1 MEKWYADVSE
11 HGDVVL
17 LSEVSLKRNIDGI
30 PFPVRLNT
38 NEKNAVN
45 ARVCSVLAS
54 RGSRLRAID
63 MAKLYPYEAA
73 SLAELSLI
81 TPAFAS
87 VSDGHML
94 LLSEDEK
101 ISLMLCEEDHVVL
114 RVSEG
119 GLAPEKA
126 YAAALSYDNVLNAG
140 LRFAFDPKLGYLNQN
155 PIDLGTGLRVSV
167 VLHLPALSGTGKMSA
182 LASTVS
188 KLGFRVCGAF
198 GDGLAVKGDMVR
210 VVNLVSMGITEE
222 EAISNLKSIALQ
234 LATEER
240 RAAEKYVE
248 ELSVK
253 DKINRAAGLLKN
265 AVLLSTDEMTEALSW
280 MRLGAL
286 YGICEA
292 DIAVINELFVTM
304 QPACVNCLAGARV
317 PAAMRDEI
325 RARTVREKLFS
336 DRRD

>member
-1 MEKWYADVSE
+1 MEKWYGQSGE
-11 HGDVVL
+11 HSDVVL
-17 LSEVSLKRNIDGI
+17 MSEVSLKRNIDGI

-38 NEKNAVN
+38 NEKKAVN
-45 ARVCSVLAS
+45 AKICSVISAHENDL
-54 RGSRLRAID
+54 RLID

-87 VSDGHML
+87 SSEGHIL

-101 ISLMLCEEDHVVL
+101 IKIMLCEEDHINI
-114 RVSEG
+114 RASEG

-126 YAAALSYDNVLNAG
+126 YAAAYAYDKMLNSG
-140 LRFAFDPKLGYLNQN
+140 LHFAFDPKLGYLNQN

-167 VLHLPALSGTGKMSA
+167 VLHLPALSAAGKLSG

-188 KLGFRVCGAF
+188 KLGLRVCGAF

-210 VVNLVSMGITEE
+210 IINLVSMGISEE

-234 LATEER
+234 LATEEHR
-240 RAAEKYVE
+240 TAEKYVT

-253 DKINRAAGLLKN
+253 DKINRAMGLLQN

-280 MRLGAL
+280 VRLGVL
-286 YGICEA
+286 YGLCEA
-292 DIAVINELFVTM
+292 DISIINELFVTM
-304 QPACVNCLAGARV
+304 QPACIHCLAGARI
-317 PAAMRDEI
+317 PAAKRDEI
-325 RARTVREKLFS
+325 RAYTVREKLFGA
-336 DRRD
+336 R

>member
-1 MEKWYADVSE
+1 MKKWYDYTGE

-17 LSEVSLKRNIDGI
+17 LSEVGLKRNIDGI

-45 ARVCSVLAS
+45 AKICSVISAHDDS
-54 RGSRLRAID
+54 LRKID
-63 MAKLYPYEAA
+63 MARLYPYEAA

-87 VSDGHML
+87 VSDGHVL

-101 ISLMLCEEDHVVL
+101 ISIMLCEEDHINIKA
-114 RVSEG
+114 SEG

-126 YAAALSYDNVLNAG
+126 YAAAYSYDRLLHSA
-140 LRFAFDPKLGYLNQN
+140 LHFAFDPKLGYLNQN
-155 PIDLGTGLRVSV
+155 PLDLGTGLRVSV
-167 VLHLPALSGTGKMSA
+167 VLHLPALSGTGKMPA

-188 KLGFRVCGAF
+188 KLGLRVCGAF

-210 VVNLVSMGITEE
+210 IVNLVSMGISEE

-240 RAAEKYVE
+240 RTAEKYVSE
-248 ELSVK
+248 VSVK
-253 DKINRAAGLLKN
+253 DKINRAVGLLKN

-286 YGICEA
+286 YGVCEA
-292 DIAVINELFVTM
+292 DITAINELFVTM
-304 QPACVNCLAGARV
+304 QPACVNCLAGERIPSAK
-317 PAAMRDEI
+317 RDEL
-325 RARTVREKLFS
+325 RADIVKKKLFS
-336 DRRD
+336 GKRG